1 MDRITYI
8 LRATDRSSEEK
19 DGLEYNYLTFTAERP
34 DGKVVGT
41 YKVSREECDYWRYV
55 DEKGMPW
62 EHLPET
68 DDSVMDELWE
78 AGVATSEKKAPQP
91 CAVIYAEDEAAV
103 LSVLECPWD
112 KDGALRGAWRYVKR
126 PLDLPDA
133 VNLVNA
139 MMAVLDDTDDDQMEL
154 TSYED
159 DETEEMTLALT
170 ASGPLA
176 ESALGLLDS
185 LTETRPVNRDYEDGV
200 YYRSYAGQ

>member
-8 LRATDRSSEEK
+8 LRATDRSSAEK
-19 DGLEYNYLTFTAERP
+19 DGLEYNYITFTAERP

-41 YKVSREECDYWRYV
+41 YKVSREECDYWRYA
-55 DEKGMPW
+55 DEQGMPW

-68 DDSVMDELWE
+68 DDAIMDELWE
-78 AGVATSEKKAPQP
+78 AGVATSEKVAPQP
-91 CAVIYAEDEAAV
+91 CAIVYAEDEAAV

-112 KDGALRGAWRYVKR
+112 NDSALRGAWRYVKH

-139 MMAVLDDTDDDQMEL
+139 MMAVLENTDDDRMEL
-154 TSYED
+154 CGNEED
-159 DETEEMTLALT
+159 DTLALT

-176 ESALGLLDS
+176 ESALALLDS
-185 LTETRPVNRDYEDGV
+185 LTEARPVNFDYEDGV

>member
-19 DGLEYNYLTFTAERP
+19 DGLEYNYITFTAERP

-41 YKVSREECDYWRYV
+41 YKVSREGCDYWRYA

-68 DDSVMDELWE
+68 DDAVMDELWE
-78 AGVATSEKKAPQP
+78 AGVAKSEKAAPQP
-91 CAVIYAEDEAAV
+91 CAVIYADDEAAV

-112 KDGALRGAWRYVKR
+112 KDGTLRGAWRYVKH

-133 VNLVNA
+133 VNLINA

-159 DETEEMTLALT
+159 DETEEMTLSLT

-185 LTETRPVNRDYEDGV
+185 LTEARPVNFDFEDGV